1 MLNKLTLGAEYEL
14 LVTLLK
20 EAKKKLNES
29 QSKPVRLRRKRD
41 TGESKVIADGA
52 ASITKLEDGLT
63 NLKHTNEV
71 QTHIQNG
78 STPQLLIPALSSKTR
93 PPKRLSEG
101 RTKLAVGSQGG
112 TLVGLT
118 SLVLFKKERH
128 LVELHMTLK
137 MIDCMIVPMLIRL
150 VSG

>member
-1 MLNKLTLGAEYEL
+1 MQ
-14 LVTLLK
+14 LK

-29 QSKPVRLRRKRD
+29 QSKPIRLRRKRD

-63 NLKHTNEV
+63 NLKHTDEV

-101 RTKLAVGSQGG
+101 SMKLAVGSQDG
-112 TLVGLT
+112 TLVLIK
-118 SLVLFKKERH
+118 VLQQLAFPSP
-128 LVELHMTLK
+128 LDQELRQGPGCYLGKLWLGENHMT
-137 MIDCMIVPMLIRL
+137 
-150 VSG
+150 S